1 MPNFTVFAAITIA
14 RLPRRPYR
22 AHVMTITLTPEN
34 AAAVAEYSKLIGWT
48 PEQLANHLLANP
60 LDLFADPRSGSLEG
74 FLGSIDYPDRA
85 TAHRA
90 LARVAQNVKIQ
101 FDGKLPESFQGQVQ
115 ELQLDPGHF
124 GITAQVMGHH
134 GELSQVC

>member
-1 MPNFTVFAAITIA
+1 MSGKPMPIFRHCWVENASGLTW
-14 RLPRRPYR
+14 PPYGD
-22 AHVMTITLTPEN
+22 APMTITLTSEN

-74 FLGSIDYPDRA
+74 FLGSIDYPDRE
-85 TAHRA
+85 TAHRV
-90 LARVAQNVKIQ
+90 LARVAQIVTIQ

-115 ELQLDPGHF
+115 ELEPMPATLASRPK
-124 GITAQVMGHH
+124 
-134 GELSQVC
+134 S